1 MEFPQLVD
9 AGAVWVTAA
18 GTEPRRGCRLQ
29 PKYVRPLRVGL
40 SRGPKMACMEDEAL
54 AGIAGELYAKPMEDF
69 VAARTAA
76 AKEAAGSDKELAAA
90 VRGLPKPSVA
100 AWTVNMLARHQPDVL
115 AELADLGGRMREAQ
129 SSLDAGA
136 LRELGRE
143 RRTLLAAAVETAR
156 SVAKEK
162 GRGISDAVAGD
173 VEETLRALTADAGA
187 AAAVRS
193 GRLLAALAADGMNT
207 VDLEGVVAVPSALP
221 PAATAPPPRPAAP
234 VPRKTRTTTAGT
246 ARAKP
251 NRPRLEAVRQ
261 TPRPASPP
269 ALEKAK
275 AALAE
280 AQAAEAEAAQT
291 VLEVQDQ
298 ADQARTGIAELVQE
312 AAELRARL
320 RDVEDRLER
329 SRKVLAAT
337 TAEAKQAVRVADKAE
352 RAAVLA
358 QERVLRL
365 AQLRQS
371 AD

>member
-1 MEFPQLVD
+1 
-9 AGAVWVTAA
+9 
-18 GTEPRRGCRLQ
+18 
-29 PKYVRPLRVGL
+29 
-40 SRGPKMACMEDEAL
+40 MASMEDEAL
-54 AGIAGELYAKPMEDF
+54 AGIAGGLYAKPMEDF

-76 AKEAAGSDKELAAA
+76 AKDAAGLDKELGAA
-90 VRGLPKPSVA
+90 VRALPKPSVA
-100 AWTVNMLARHQPDVL
+100 AWAVNMLSVHRPDVL

-156 SVAKEK
+156 SVAKEN
-162 GRGISDAVAGD
+162 GRGLSDAVAGD
-173 VEETLRALTADAGA
+173 VEETLRALTADEGA

-193 GRLLAALAADGMNT
+193 GRLLTALSADGMNT

-221 PAATAPPPRPAAP
+221 PAAPPARPAATAD
-234 VPRKTRTTTAGT
+234 RKPRTTTAGT

-251 NRPRLEAVRQ
+251 DRPRLEAVRQ

-280 AQAAEAEAAQT
+280 AQAAEADAAQT
-291 VLEVQDQ
+291 ARELQDQ
-298 ADQARTGIAELVQE
+298 ADQARTDIAELMQE

-320 RDVEDRLER
+320 RGVDERLER
-329 SRKVLAAT
+329 SRKMLAAT
-337 TAEAKQAVRVADKAE
+337 TAEAKQAVRAADKAE
-352 RAAVLA
+352 RTAMLA

-365 AQLRQS
+365 AQLQQS
-371 AD
+371 GH

>member
-1 MEFPQLVD
+1 
-9 AGAVWVTAA
+9 
-18 GTEPRRGCRLQ
+18 
-29 PKYVRPLRVGL
+29 
-40 SRGPKMACMEDEAL
+40 MEDEAL
-54 AGIAGELYAKPMEDF
+54 AGIAGKLYAKPMEDF

-76 AKEAAGSDKELAAA
+76 AKDAAGSDKELGAA
-90 VRGLPKPSVA
+90 VRALPKPSVA
-100 AWTVNMLARHQPDVL
+100 AWAVNMLALHRPDVL

-156 SVAKEK
+156 SVAKEN
-162 GRGISDAVAGD
+162 GRGLSDAVAGD
-173 VEETLRALTADAGA
+173 VEETLRALTADEGA

-193 GRLLAALAADGMNT
+193 GRLLAALSADGMNT

-221 PAATAPPPRPAAP
+221 LAATAPPARPAAT
-234 VPRKTRTTTAGT
+234 VERKTRTTTAGT

-251 NRPRLEAVRQ
+251 DRPRLEAVRQ
-261 TPRPASPP
+261 TPRLASPP

-280 AQAAEAEAAQT
+280 AQDAEATAAQAARE
-291 VLEVQDQ
+291 LQDQ
-298 ADQARTGIAELVQE
+298 ADQARTEITELMQE

-320 RDVEDRLER
+320 RGVDERLER
-329 SRKVLAAT
+329 SRKMLAAT
-337 TAEAKQAVRVADKAE
+337 TAEAKQAVRAADKAE
-352 RAAVLA
+352 RTAMLA

-365 AQLRQS
+365 SNTRG
-371 AD
+371 